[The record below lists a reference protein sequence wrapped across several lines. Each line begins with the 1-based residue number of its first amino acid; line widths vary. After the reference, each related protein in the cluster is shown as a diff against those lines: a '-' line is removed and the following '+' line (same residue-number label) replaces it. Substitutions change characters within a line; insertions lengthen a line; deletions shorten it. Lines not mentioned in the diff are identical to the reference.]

1 MIDTNEVSA
10 KLSFADAVLALV
22 KEHKLGPKRR
32 PRRALRARK
41 AKSAKAPAAVST
53 ERKPRRSRPKPLPM
67 DAGEE

>member
-32 PRRALRARK
+32 PRRTVRARK
-41 AKSAKAPAAVST
+41 SAAKAPAAVRA
-53 ERKPRRSRPKPLPM
+53 ERKPRRSRPKPMPV